1 MAALVARED
10 HGQPRVVTA
19 NVRAVPRR
27 GVARGRGAMLGVVLV
42 VGGLVAGCGAA
53 ATPSSASSGK
63 PAGAP
68 ASSGIPS
75 ASPTVGGAAS
85 PGAASQQ
92 PGGAT
97 SAPTSVGA
105 PGQPSASGEQG
116 PTTGST
122 ATAGVSTAAV
132 GTAAEATALQS
143 QFVNVIHRVNPSVVL
158 IETSSGLG
166 SGIVFDSRG
175 DIVTN
180 AHVAG
185 SSTSFAVTLATGRT
199 VKGTLVGEFVPNDI
213 AVIKISA
220 TGLQPATF
228 GDSSNLAVGDIV
240 LAMGNP
246 LGLQSSV
253 TEGIVSAL
261 GRTVSEPNGAA
272 LPDVIQTS
280 AAINPGNSGGAL
292 VDLNGHVVGIPTLAA
307 SDPQMGGA
315 AAGIGF
321 AIPGNIARDLASQ
334 IIRYGKVIDSHR
346 AFLGIESADLSAG
359 GGALVYSTVAG
370 GPAAKAGLVAG
381 DIITAVDGQ
390 PTPSAGTLAAVLAG
404 LKPGQTV
411 PVNVTHQDGSQ
422 STVRVTLGQLPG

>member
-1 MAALVARED
+1 MAMPVARENQ
-10 HGQPRVVTA
+10 GLLRMVTPSE
-19 NVRAVPRR
+19 RAVPLC
-27 GVARGRGAMLGVVLV
+27 GVARGRWSMLGVLV
-42 VGGLVAGCGAA
+42 IVGGLVAGCGTSPTPSPAPPGAPGGAA
-53 ATPSSASSGK
+53 ASG
-63 PAGAP
+63 
-68 ASSGIPS
+68 GIPA
-75 ASPTVGGAAS
+75 ASPPVGGAAS
-85 PGAASQQ
+85 PSPAASQ
-92 PGGAT
+92 PAGGTAAPA
-97 SAPTSVGA
+97 SAPAS
-105 PGQPSASGEQG
+105 GQPSASGGQG
-116 PTTGST
+116 LTTGTTVPVEAST
-122 ATAGVSTAAV
+122 TAA

-185 SSTSFAVTLATGRT
+185 SSTSFTVTLATGRT
-199 VKGTLVGEFVPNDI
+199 VRGTLVGEFIPNDI
-213 AVIKISA
+213 AVIRVSA

-334 IIRYGKVIDSHR
+334 IIQYGKVIDSHR

-370 GPAAKAGLVAG
+370 GPAAKAGLKAG

-390 PTPSAGTLAAVLAG
+390 PTPSAGALAAVLAG

-411 PVNVTHQDGSQ
+411 PVSVTHQDGSQ

>member
-1 MAALVARED
+1 MAMLVAGED
-10 HGQPRVVTA
+10 QGQLRMVTPKD
-19 NVRAVPRR
+19 RAVPRR
-27 GVARGRGAMLGVVLV
+27 GVARGQRSMLGVLLI

-53 ATPSSASSGK
+53 TVPSPAASGTPGGAAASGSI
-63 PAGAP
+63 PA
-68 ASSGIPS
+68 

-85 PGAASQQ
+85 PAAAASQ
-92 PGGAT
+92 PAGAT
-97 SAPTSVGA
+97 ASPS
-105 PGQPSASGEQG
+105 PGQPSASDGQG
-116 PTTGST
+116 LTGST
-122 ATAGVSTAAV
+122 VPAEASTTAA
-132 GTAAEATALQS
+132 GSAAEATALQS
-143 QFVNVIHRVNPSVVL
+143 QFVDVIHRVNPSVVL

-185 SSTSFAVTLATGRT
+185 NSTSFTVTLATGRT

-213 AVIKISA
+213 AVIHVSA
-220 TGLQPATF
+220 AGLQPATF
-228 GDSSNLAVGDIV
+228 GDSSSLAVGDIV

-261 GRTVSEPNGAA
+261 GRTVSEPNGVA

-334 IIRYGKVIDSHR
+334 IIQYGKVIDSHR

-359 GGALVYSTVAG
+359 EGALVYSTVAG
-370 GPAAKAGLVAG
+370 GPAAKAGLRAG

-390 PTPSAGTLAAVLAG
+390 PTPSAGALAAVLAA

-411 PVNVTHQDGSQ
+411 PINVTHQDGSQ

>member
-1 MAALVARED
+1 MAMLAAREKQE
-10 HGQPRVVTA
+10 QPRMVTPGD
-19 NVRAVPRR
+19 RGVPRR
-27 GVARGRGAMLGVVLV
+27 CGARHRKALLGVLLV
-42 VGGLVAGCGAA
+42 VSGLVAGCGAA
-53 ATPSSASSGK
+53 TTPSPTATGSPGGAAVSSSVPTLSPAIGGAGSPAAAASQSTG
-63 PAGAP
+63 ATAAP
-68 ASSGIPS
+68 ASGQPPANDGQGQAGSTLP
-75 ASPTVGGAAS
+75 AAAS
-85 PGAASQQ
+85 
-92 PGGAT
+92 
-97 SAPTSVGA
+97 
-105 PGQPSASGEQG
+105 
-116 PTTGST
+116 TT
-122 ATAGVSTAAV
+122 VTAA
-132 GTAAEATALQS
+132 GTAAEAMALQS

-185 SSTSFAVTLATGRT
+185 NSTSFTVTLATGRT
-199 VKGTLVGEFVPNDI
+199 VHGTLVGTFVPNDI
-213 AVIKISA
+213 AVIHVSA
-220 TGLQPATF
+220 PGLQPATF
-228 GDSSNLAVGDIV
+228 GDSSSLAVGDIV

-370 GPAAKAGLVAG
+370 GPAAKAGLTAG

-390 PTPSAGTLAAVLAG
+390 PTPSAGALAAVLAG

-411 PVNVTHQDGSQ
+411 PVDVTHQDGSQ

>member
-1 MAALVARED
+1 MAMLVARED
-10 HGQPRVVTA
+10 QGQPRMVTPKD
-19 NVRAVPRR
+19 RAVLWR
-27 GVARGRGAMLGVVLV
+27 GVARGRRSMLGVLLI

-53 ATPSSASSGK
+53 TVPSPAAS
-63 PAGAP
+63 GAP
-68 ASSGIPS
+68 GGTGAPGNLPA

-85 PGAASQQ
+85 PAAAASQ
-92 PGGAT
+92 PAGAT
-97 SAPTSVGA
+97 AAPA
-105 PGQPSASGEQG
+105 PGQPSASDGQG
-116 PTTGST
+116 LTGST
-122 ATAGVSTAAV
+122 VPAEASTTAA
-132 GTAAEATALQS
+132 GSAAEATALQS
-143 QFVNVIHRVNPSVVL
+143 QFVDVIHRVNPSVVL

-185 SSTSFAVTLATGRT
+185 NSTSFTVTLATGRT

-213 AVIKISA
+213 AVIHVSA
-220 TGLQPATF
+220 AGLQPATF
-228 GDSSNLAVGDIV
+228 GDSSSLAVGDIV

-292 VDLNGHVVGIPTLAA
+292 VDLNGNVVGIPTLAA

-334 IIRYGKVIDSHR
+334 IIQYGKVIDSHR

-370 GPAAKAGLVAG
+370 GPAAKAGLRAG

-390 PTPSAGTLAAVLAG
+390 PTLSAGALAAALAA

-411 PVNVTHQDGSQ
+411 PINVTHQDGSQ

>member
-1 MAALVARED
+1 MAMLVARED
-10 HGQPRVVTA
+10 QGQQRVA
-19 NVRAVPRR
+19 ARNVRAVPRR
-27 GVARGRGAMLGVVLV
+27 GAARGRGAMIGVVLL

-53 ATPSSASSGK
+53 STPSPASSGT

-68 ASSGIPS
+68 ASGAIPS
-75 ASPTVGGAAS
+75 ASPAVGGAES
-85 PGAASQQ
+85 PGAAASQS
-92 PGGAT
+92 GGST
-97 SAPTSVGA
+97 SSPASVQA
-105 PGQPSASGEQG
+105 SGQPSASGVQVPTNG
-116 PTTGST
+116 STFTTG
-122 ATAGVSTAAV
+122 ASTAA
-132 GTAAEATALQS
+132 GSAAEAAALQS
-143 QFVNVIHRVNPSVVL
+143 QFVSVIHRVNPSVVL

-185 SSTSFAVTLATGRT
+185 TSTSFTVTLATGRT

-213 AVIKISA
+213 AVIKVSA

-370 GPAAKAGLVAG
+370 GPAAKAGLKAG

-390 PTPSAGTLAAVLAG
+390 PTPSAGALAAVLAG

-411 PVNVTHQDGSQ
+411 PVDVMHQDGSQ

>member
-1 MAALVARED
+1 MAMLVARED
-10 HGQPRVVTA
+10 QGQPRVITQ
-19 NVRAVPRR
+19 NGR
-27 GVARGRGAMLGVVLV
+27 GIARHGGARGRGAMLGVVLI

-53 ATPSSASSGK
+53 ATPSPASSGT

-68 ASSGIPS
+68 ASGGIPS
-75 ASPTVGGAAS
+75 APPAIGGAAS
-85 PGAASQQ
+85 PGAASSQ

-97 SAPTSVGA
+97 SASASVQA
-105 PGQPSASGEQG
+105 SGQPSASGAPG
-116 PTTGST
+116 LTSGST
-122 ATAGVSTAAV
+122 GTAGASTAA

-185 SSTSFAVTLATGRT
+185 TSTAFTVTLATGRT

-213 AVIKISA
+213 AVIKVSA

>member
-53 ATPSSASSGK
+53 ATPSPASSGT

-75 ASPTVGGAAS
+75 ASPAVGGAAS
-85 PGAASQQ
+85 PGAASSQ

-97 SAPTSVGA
+97 SAPTSVRA
-105 PGQPSASGEQG
+105 SGQPSATGAPG
-116 PTTGST
+116 LTTGST
-122 ATAGVSTAAV
+122 VTAGVSPAA

-185 SSTSFAVTLATGRT
+185 TSTSFTVTLATGRT

-213 AVIKISA
+213 AVIKVSA

-261 GRTVSEPNGAA
+261 GRTVSEPNGTA

-346 AFLGIESADLSAG
+346 AFLGIESADLSSG

-381 DIITAVDGQ
+381 DIITGVDGQ